1 MSFADPQTVTIAGVT
16 TSLPRVSVGPNGSK
30 YSSNDGLISISAAHQ
45 NGRRTRQTI
54 RLDHA
59 KIAADPLVTTV
70 NNKYSMSAYLV
81 IDRPDVGYTNA
92 QGLDVVTG
100 LVTQFTASSYA
111 LITKLLG
118 NES

>member
-1 MSFADPQTVTIAGVT
+1 
-16 TSLPRVSVGPNGSK
+16 
-30 YSSNDGLISISAAHQ
+30 
-45 NGRRTRQTI
+45 
-54 RLDHA
+54 
-59 KIAADPLVTTV
+59 
-70 NNKYSMSAYLV
+70 MSAFLV

-100 LVTQFTASSYA
+100 LVTQFTASSYL